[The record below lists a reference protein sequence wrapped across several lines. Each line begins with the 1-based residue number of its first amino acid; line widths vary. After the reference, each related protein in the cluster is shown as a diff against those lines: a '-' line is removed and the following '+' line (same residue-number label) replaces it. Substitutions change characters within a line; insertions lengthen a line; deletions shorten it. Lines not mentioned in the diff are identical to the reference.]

1 MSNQVVIVADA
12 SPLIALS
19 TMGILQY
26 LPSLFNRVYIPDV
39 VLKECSEDLSKPM
52 AMEIQK
58 AVESEILYV
67 MPLADQKGMLEL
79 SQVLDDGEAAAIILA
94 KELNAY
100 ILIDEKAG
108 RQIAKREG
116 LKLKGS
122 MYCLVECKKNG
133 LIDSALNKIQ
143 LLKEK
148 GYYLDNNL
156 VSTVLTMC
164 GE

>member
-1 MSNQVVIVADA
+1 VSIPLVIVADT

-19 TMGILQY
+19 TMGVLPY
-26 LPSLFNRVYIPDV
+26 LPSLFGRVYIPDA
-39 VLKECSEDLSKPM
+39 VLKECSKDLSKPM
-52 AMEIQK
+52 AMETQK
-58 AVESEILYV
+58 AVESEILSV
-67 MPLADQKGMLEL
+67 MQVADKKGMLEL
-79 SQVLDDGEAAAIILA
+79 SQVLDEGEAAAIVLA

-133 LIDSALNKIQ
+133 LIDSALNRIQ